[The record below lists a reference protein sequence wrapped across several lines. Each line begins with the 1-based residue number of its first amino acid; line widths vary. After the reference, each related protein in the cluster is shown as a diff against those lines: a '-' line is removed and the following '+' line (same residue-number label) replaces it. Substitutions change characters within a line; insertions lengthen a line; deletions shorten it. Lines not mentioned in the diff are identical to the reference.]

1 MYESFFQLKRRPFA
15 STPDPA
21 CWFHCERYQA
31 ALDELLICAEQG
43 QGIGILVGPAG
54 VGKTLVCERLIREIG
69 EPFTSVLLR
78 HATFHSR
85 RSFLQTLLSE
95 LAQPFDKGTEQELR
109 LALLPVLRGLGQEG
123 RALLLVVD
131 EAHELSEPLLEEL
144 RILSDLAEDG
154 QPLVRLVL
162 SGQAELEDKLAHP
175 QLQALNQR
183 IRAHVVV
190 TALSQA
196 ESLDYLDYR
205 ITWAGGRLKELF
217 TEEALSQITRAADGL
232 PRCLN
237 QLCDHALLLA
247 YVAEE
252 TPVSAETLAAAFE
265 DLRHLPLAWNMPLSA
280 SAPQAEWTTNFET
293 PTISPQH
300 DVLEFGSTTD
310 PVESEDG
317 FVDLEDVAEIP
328 HDFVEEHVD
337 SDQFPNDS
345 WASPELDTETASGE
359 SLQQDWNDPAQWHEE
374 VVQDRYTS
382 LDAGLEPPTEPEA
395 VPWTDG
401 WSEPTETIPESELF
415 EATAADLLVS
425 GDTIDERL
433 DAVQHVLQ
441 YVSDGDQEAS
451 VRDGFSDQPSTLE
464 KIAESGW
471 ETANSPVGDLEQT
484 PEPALPQVY
493 EIGAPRSSATPAE
506 QTAVTTGAVQEQ
518 PEKRPIRNL
527 FTLLRR
533 KQQGRL

>member
-1 MYESFFQLKRRPFA
+1 MYEAFFQLKRRPFA

-31 ALDELLICAEQG
+31 ALDELLVCAEQG

-154 QPLVRLVL
+154 KPLVRLVL
-162 SGQAELEDKLAHP
+162 SGQPELEDKLAHP
-175 QLQALNQR
+175 QLQALSQR
-183 IRAHVVV
+183 IRAQV
-190 TALSQA
+190 ALTSLSTA
-196 ESLDYLDYR
+196 ESFDYLDYR
-205 ITWAGGRLKELF
+205 ITWAGGRLEELF
-217 TEEALSQITRAADGL
+217 AEDALPQITRAADGI

-252 TPVSAETLAAAFE
+252 CPVSVSTLANAFE
-265 DLRHLPLAWNMPLSA
+265 DLRHLPLAWQVPA
-280 SAPQAEWTTNFET
+280 STTPRETDWQATFET
-293 PTISPQH
+293 PTNLPNH
-300 DVLEFGSTTD
+300 DVLEFGAAPAMTTD
-310 PVESEDG
+310 
-317 FVDLEDVAEIP
+317 DLDEEAYSSEIP
-328 HDFVEEHVD
+328 NDFVEEHIE

-345 WASPELDTETASGE
+345 WASSELEDSTSRDDQDTEAELDLNA
-359 SLQQDWNDPAQWHEE
+359 AQLWQEE
-374 VVQDRYTS
+374 VVQDRYTA
-382 LDAGLEPPTEPEA
+382 LDAGLEPPSVPES
-395 VPWTDG
+395 VPWTDS
-401 WSEPTETIPESELF
+401 WSEPTVTISEGEVF
-415 EATAADLLVS
+415 EATAADLLS
-425 GDTIDERL
+425 SAESIDDRL
-433 DAVQHVLQ
+433 DIMQHVLQ
-441 YVSDGDQEAS
+441 YVSEGDQDIS
-451 VRDGFSDQPSTLE
+451 VMETPISPIIESAAANLDAERDW
-464 KIAESGW
+464 AEDLAPA
-471 ETANSPVGDLEQT
+471 TANTGATSVFE
-484 PEPALPQVY
+484 V
-493 EIGAPRSSATPAE
+493 GAPAASSSAPLVDNSELHAG
-506 QTAVTTGAVQEQ
+506 QR
-518 PEKRPIRNL
+518 EKKPIRNL

>member
-1 MYESFFQLKRRPFA
+1 MYEAFFQLKRRPFA

-95 LAQPFDKGTEQELR
+95 LAQPFDKGAEQELR

-154 QPLVRLVL
+154 KPLVRLVL
-162 SGQAELEDKLAHP
+162 SGQPELEDKLAHP
-175 QLQALNQR
+175 QLQALSQR
-183 IRAHVVV
+183 IRAQV
-190 TALSQA
+190 ALSPLSTA

-205 ITWAGGRLKELF
+205 ITWAGGRL
-217 TEEALSQITRAADGL
+217 EEIIAEAALPQITRAADGI

-252 TPVSAETLAAAFE
+252 SPVSVDTLAHAFE
-265 DLRHLPLAWNMPLSA
+265 DLRHLPLAWQAPA
-280 SAPQAEWTTNFET
+280 STSRQET
-293 PTISPQH
+293 PWQSNLELSTGSPS
-300 DVLEFGSTTD
+300 DEVLEFSNTAEAD
-310 PVESEDG
+310 LEAFDEDG
-317 FVDLEDVAEIP
+317 HDSEIP
-328 HDFVEEHVD
+328 SDFVEEHLE
-337 SDQFPNDS
+337 SDQFPQTFRESSDS
-345 WASPELDTETASGE
+345 DASALQDDQDSAAELDLNA
-359 SLQQDWNDPAQWHEE
+359 AQIWQEE
-374 VVQDRYTS
+374 VVHDRYTA
-382 LDAGLEPPTEPEA
+382 LDAGLEPPPLPES
-395 VPWTDG
+395 VPWTDS
-401 WSEPTETIPESELF
+401 WSEPTVTISESEIF
-415 EATAADLLVS
+415 EATAADLLS
-425 GDTIDERL
+425 SAESIDDRFDVL
-433 DAVQHVLQ
+433 QHVLQ
-441 YVSDGDQEAS
+441 YVSEGDQDVSVAESPISPVVDSVSAEAS
-451 VRDGFSDQPSTLE
+451 FEEAWIEDR
-464 KIAESGW
+464 
-471 ETANSPVGDLEQT
+471 ETAPLIGTATSVFEVGADVFAGAAPQTTPLETQPVTREK
-484 PEPALPQVY
+484 PQ
-493 EIGAPRSSATPAE
+493 
-506 QTAVTTGAVQEQ
+506 
-518 PEKRPIRNL
+518 IRNL

-533 KQQGRL
+533 KQQGRM